1 MPTLCKVQTVDVEF
15 FYKLRDEF
23 EAIACILTQQS
34 EANGVLTSQVLT
46 NHSRFVETMITC
58 ADPASCESHIHST
71 GRELAITSL
80 SSHSPAFSN
89 PFMKAEKLEAYL
101 GTPVFDGDTCVG
113 ALQIMHQCNRIWS
126 MAEREKLSLFA
137 LEIQQHDHSQAITL
151 TYPTELW
158 RSQTVQSRVSGSRAT

>member
-1 MPTLCKVQTVDVEF
+1 MRKVRTIDVEF

-34 EANGVLTSQVLT
+34 EANAVLTSQVLT
-46 NHSRFVETMITC
+46 NHSRFVETIVTC
-58 ADPASCESHIHST
+58 VDPASCESHILRT
-71 GRELAITSL
+71 GRELAIASL

-126 MAEREKLSLFA
+126 VAEREKLSLFA
-137 LEIQQHDHSQAITL
+137 SEIQQHDHSQAITIA
-151 TYPTELW
+151 YPTKVW
-158 RSQTVQSRVSGSRAT
+158 RSQTAQSRVSGSSAT